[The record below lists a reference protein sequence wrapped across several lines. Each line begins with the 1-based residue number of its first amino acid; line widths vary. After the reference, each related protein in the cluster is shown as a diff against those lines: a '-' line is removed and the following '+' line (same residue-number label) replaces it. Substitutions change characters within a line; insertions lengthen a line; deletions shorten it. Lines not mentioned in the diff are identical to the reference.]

1 MQSDEPLD
9 YAVFQLSPRRSRC
22 ELFVSYDG
30 TMEKLASGLVKPF
43 VTHLKVAEEQVAVG
57 GKSIRL
63 DVDRYKNAET
73 WFKKGTLERFV
84 RFVSTP
90 EVLEMVNTYDAE
102 MSQLEAARKIYS
114 QGSSDRESSTSGGV
128 GDGATIASDATK
140 KELLRAIDT
149 RLSAVKQDLT
159 TAYFRASTAG
169 FNPKTVSELQ
179 FFADH
184 FGAQRLSE
192 ACSKFINLTQ
202 QRSDL
207 FNYNT
212 TSKWVSSSD
221 SVLRASTGSDMSLDD
236 PSDDQPGPARCTTP
250 KPTLPP
256 RRFSREPSPAPTD
269 DLDEMKNIKDK
280 DFDKDKAVGSTT
292 TESTSTSSGKPQLT
306 RRLSV
311 QERISLFEN
320 KAQNSPSSATTPTP
334 TSTGAKPEF
343 RRLPSDVNSSTDKAV
358 LRRWSGASDMSI
370 DVSGERKEPDSNVNT
385 PTPSSASS
393 SFPVFSLKSKDPSD
407 PKSEEGIKDSK
418 LPVNAGVKESALPE
432 SNSKSPSFAGRSLE
446 KDQSSSG
453 GVRSLAVEVASPSQ
467 STTDENL
474 EGFSIERGRSRGK
487 IADVSGKVIAKV
499 EGKFVDIQ
507 GVANYDVLRD
517 QESSR
522 LHFSGFQRTVEG
534 DLDSETSEVH
544 VQPAPAQSKW
554 QSLEEVRKAG
564 VKDFESSQNQS
575 EIHSMQVENF
585 GLLGGKSQ
593 GYGSGFD
600 QVTRREARKESALAG
615 KSMVKSMEAFSST
628 SSVPID
634 QVPRV
639 RQPKGNQGVN
649 DELQM
654 KANELEK
661 LFAEHKLRAP
671 GDQSNSARRIRPAD
685 MKEVSELVNRK
696 QETGTMLQIKSD
708 KGSDEMDK
716 LNSTPSSKSCVDHE
730 YDVTPKHN
738 IYDLS
743 FSDDSRGKLYQKY
756 MQKRNAKLKEDWGS
770 NRPEK
775 EAQLKAMHDSLEK
788 SRAEMKVKLAGSS
801 ERSNSTITRQRAEKM
816 RSLNIRSAMKRGQ
829 TTDPLMSDED
839 EVQAEFLGKKLTDT
853 YLGDSSSKSAPS
865 KRVQPNKN
873 TSSPLTRTPAG
884 SVPRSSGKA
893 SNTTTGRR
901 RLPYDNPLT
910 QSVPNFSDLR
920 KENTR
925 PSPGGSKLVR
935 PPGRNHTRKKSI
947 VEDSSLVNEDKPRR
961 LQLKKTTPAT
971 MELNDSRNSDDIADA
986 QLMASKYLREEN
998 EDYEKI
1004 SNDLKSTT
1012 LPRKDNG
1019 IEQIPISGTGISKA
1033 SLTEVAARNGHSFG
1047 DTSCGE
1053 EEMML
1058 AANDEE
1064 HDHETT
1070 LVRKSIYVDNSK
1082 ERLSDE
1088 SDITALKF
1096 ASQAGSV
1103 LAAES
1108 PTPMHS
1114 LFRLMGSTLDSPGE
1128 SPGSWNSRLQNPC
1141 AFSHDISDIDALDSP
1156 TGSPAS
1162 WNFHSLSQSEA
1173 ETARMRK
1180 KWGAAQKPIGGID
1193 SSHSPSRKDVTKSL
1207 KRFLK
1212 FGRKNRASENLADW
1226 ISATTSEGDDS
1237 EDGRDLANRSSE
1249 DLGKSRMGFSQS
1261 HNSDE
1266 GFNGPDLFNEQVQAL
1281 RSSIPT
1287 PPSNFK
1293 LREEHLS
1300 GSSLKAPKSFFSLS
1314 NFRSKANDS
1323 KLR

>member
-63 DVDRYKNAET
+63 DLDVERYKNAET

-114 QGSSDRESSTSGGV
+114 QGSSDHESGTSGGV
-128 GDGATIASDATK
+128 GIGATIASDATK
-140 KELLRAIDT
+140 KELLKAIDT

-159 TAYFRASTAG
+159 TACSRASTAG

-179 FFADH
+179 LFADH

-207 FNYNT
+207 FNYNTT

-236 PSDDQPGPARCTTP
+236 PSDDQPGPARCTTT
-250 KPTLPP
+250 KLTLPP

-269 DLDEMKNIKDK
+269 ELDETKNIKDK
-280 DFDKDKAVGSTT
+280 DFDKDKAMGSTT

-320 KAQNSPSSATTPTP
+320 KAQNSPSTATTP
-334 TSTGAKPEF
+334 TSTGGKPEF
-343 RRLPSDVNSSTDKAV
+343 RRLPSDVNSSADKAV

-370 DVSGERKEPDSNVNT
+370 DVSGERKEPDSNANT
-385 PTPSSASS
+385 PTPSCASS
-393 SFPVFSLKSKDPSD
+393 SFPVFSLKSKDPTD

-418 LPVNAGVKESALPE
+418 ESVLPE
-432 SNSKSPSFAGRSLE
+432 PNSKSPSFAGRSLE

-453 GVRSLAVEVASPSQ
+453 GVRSRAVEVGSPIQ
-467 STTDENL
+467 STTEENL
-474 EGFSIERGRSRGK
+474 EGFSTERGQPRGE
-487 IADVSGKVIAKV
+487 IADNSEKSTAKV

-507 GVANYDVLRD
+507 GVANYDALRD

-522 LHFSGFQRTVEG
+522 LHFSGGQRGTIEG

-544 VQPAPAQSKW
+544 VQLAPAQSKW
-554 QSLEEVRKAG
+554 QSLEEVGKDG

-575 EIHSMQVENF
+575 ESHSMQIENF

-593 GYGSGFD
+593 GYGSAFD
-600 QVTRREARKESALAG
+600 QVTRRGARKESALSG
-615 KSMVKSMEAFSST
+615 KSMIKSMDAFSST

-634 QVPRV
+634 QVPRL

-649 DELQM
+649 DELKM

-671 GDQSNSARRIRPAD
+671 APGDQPNSARRIRPAD
-685 MKEVSELVNRK
+685 MAKEVSEPVNRK
-696 QETGTMLQIKSD
+696 QETGTMLEVKSG
-708 KGSDEMDK
+708 KGSNEMDK
-716 LNSTPSSKSCVDHE
+716 LSSTPSSKPCVNHD

-738 IYDLS
+738 IYDLC

-770 NRPEK
+770 SRPEK
-775 EAQLKAMHDSLEK
+775 EAQMKAMHDSLEK
-788 SRAEMKVKLAGSS
+788 SRAEMKVKLAGST
-801 ERSNSTITRQRAEKM
+801 ERSNSAITRQRAEKM
-816 RSLNIRSAMKRGQ
+816 RSLNLQSAMKRAQ
-829 TTDPLMSDED
+829 TTDPSMSDED
-839 EVQAEFLGKKLTDT
+839 EVQAEFLGKKLTET
-853 YLGDSSSKSAPS
+853 YLGDSSSKSAPG

-873 TSSPLTRTPAG
+873 TSSPTTRNPAG
-884 SVPRSSGKA
+884 TAPRSSGKA
-893 SNTTTGRR
+893 SNSTTGRR

-925 PSPGGSKLVR
+925 PSPGGSKVVR
-935 PPGRNHTRKKSI
+935 PQGRNHARKKSI
-947 VEDSSLVNEDKPRR
+947 IEDSSLINEDKPRR
-961 LQLKKTTPAT
+961 LQLKKTTVT
-971 MELNDSRNSDDIADA
+971 TRELNDSRNSDDVDDA
-986 QLMASKYLREEN
+986 QFMASKYLREEN

-1004 SNDLKSTT
+1004 SNDLESTT
-1012 LPRKDNG
+1012 LPGKGNG
-1019 IEQIPISGTGISKA
+1019 IEQIPSSGMGISKA
-1033 SLTEVAARNGHSFG
+1033 LVTEEAVRNGHSFD
-1047 DTSCGE
+1047 DTSCGT
-1053 EEMML
+1053 EEMMI

-1082 ERLSDE
+1082 ERLSVE
-1088 SDITALKF
+1088 SDNNALQF
-1096 ASQAGSV
+1096 VSQAGSV

-1108 PTPMHS
+1108 PAPMHS
-1114 LFRLMGSTLDSPGE
+1114 LFQSMGSTLDSPGE
-1128 SPGSWNSRLQNPC
+1128 SPGSWNLRLQNPY
-1141 AFSHDISDIDALDSP
+1141 AFSHDISDIDALESP
-1156 TGSPAS
+1156 TESPAS
-1162 WNFHSLSQSEA
+1162 WNFRTLSQSEA

-1212 FGRKNRASENLADW
+1212 FGRRNRASENLADW

-1237 EDGRDLANRSSE
+1237 EDGRDIANRSSE

-1300 GSSLKAPKSFFSLS
+1300 GSSMKASKSFFSLS